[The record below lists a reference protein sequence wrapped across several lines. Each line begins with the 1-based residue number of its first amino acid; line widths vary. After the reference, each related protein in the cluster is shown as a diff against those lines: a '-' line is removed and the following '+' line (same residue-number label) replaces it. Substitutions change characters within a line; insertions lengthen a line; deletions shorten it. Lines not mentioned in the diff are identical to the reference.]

1 VRIVVNH
8 LTRMMKGYIC
18 AAGIDT
24 ETQAHIRPVLPG
36 MRLRANLLE
45 PLGGPFNIAA
55 LVDLGETHPCGNAPE
70 TEDVEFQPARAAKVR
85 TLPGEE
91 FWKLLSS
98 VSESC
103 LGDVFGSELERVGH
117 TLAIE
122 QGRGVVSLGCIAPKR
137 APALAIDRF
146 DRIRALV
153 SDEASYYDLP
163 VTDLRLYENDHQS
176 PRERLVE
183 DVGER
188 LARGVPVIVS
198 VGVTRPFAV
207 HDGEPAL
214 HWLQVNNLHLEDD
227 PAWTGSAT
235 VIER

>member
-1 VRIVVNH
+1 MRIVVNH

-18 AAGIDT
+18 AAGIDPD
-24 ETQAHIRPVLPG
+24 TQTHIRPVLPG

-45 PLGGPFNIAA
+45 PLGGPFNMAA

-70 TEDVEFQPARAAKVR
+70 TEDVEFLPARAARVR
-85 TLPGEE
+85 TLAGEE
-91 FWKLLSS
+91 FWKLLLS

-103 LGDVFGSELERVGH
+103 LGEVFGSELERVGH

-122 QGRGVVSLGCIAPKR
+122 EGRGVVSLGCIAPKR
-137 APALAIDRF
+137 APTLAIDRF

-153 SDEASYYDLP
+153 ADEASYFDLP
-163 VTDLRLYENDHQS
+163 VTDLRLYENDYQS

-183 DVGER
+183 NVGER

-198 VGVTRPFAV
+198 VGVTRPFAARE
-207 HDGEPAL
+207 GEPAL

-227 PAWTGSAT
+227 PAWTGFGA
-235 VIER
+235 VL